1 MNKRILTEKAIEL
14 ALSLWAE
21 QYRLGIAGEAPDV
34 RHLDEWLINRA
45 YDLNTLEAAASGDV
59 EALLEVR
66 LEAGLPPLV

>member
-1 MNKRILTEKAIEL
+1 MNKRVLTEKAIEL

-21 QYRLGIAGEAPDV
+21 QYRSGIGAEAPDIH
-34 RHLDEWLINRA
+34 RLDEWLMNRI
-45 YDLNTLEAAASGDV
+45 YDIDTLEAAAFGNV